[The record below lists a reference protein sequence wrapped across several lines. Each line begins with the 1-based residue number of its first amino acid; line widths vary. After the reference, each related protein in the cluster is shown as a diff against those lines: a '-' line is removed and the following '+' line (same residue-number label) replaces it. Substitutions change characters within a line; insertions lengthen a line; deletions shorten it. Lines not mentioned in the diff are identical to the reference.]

1 MFPCGSIHW
10 FKFSSYFSD
19 EVRYERTFFSCIS
32 AHKDVMRS
40 LSQGGKGGLLVYKT
54 KIKSL
59 LDAIYEQ
66 HCYLWDENMDT
77 IINEFVASSPLIA
90 EIRDRFVLFDNR
102 TNNLNELEKSE
113 RIESIKINLNEFLNE
128 CIVYSKAWKTT
139 MGKYLTTMYKKK
151 LLVFVDFISDM
162 DSILK
167 KQLKDL
173 DDVRIAMNALERIRE
188 ESVT

>member
-1 MFPCGSIHW
+1 
-10 FKFSSYFSD
+10 
-19 EVRYERTFFSCIS
+19 
-32 AHKDVMRS
+32 MRS
-40 LSQGGKGGLLVYKT
+40 LSQGGKSGLLVFKT
-54 KIKSL
+54 RIQSL
-59 LDAIYEQ
+59 LDSCYEQ

-77 IINEFVASSPLIA
+77 IINEFVASGALIA
-90 EIRDRFVLFDNR
+90 EIRDRFVLYDNR
-102 TNNLNELEKSE
+102 TNNLNELKKSE
-113 RIESIKINLNEFLNE
+113 RIESIEINLNEFINE
-128 CIVYSKAWKTT
+128 CIVYSKAWKIT

-151 LLVFVDFISDM
+151 LLVFVDFITDM